1 MKDSY
6 DVHLNLLKTYADKY
20 EKEAESLSV
29 ELNILREKTRIMDFE
44 KIIKD
49 KDEEITSLKNDLNLL
64 R

>member
-1 MKDSY
+1 VKDSY